1 MYVDAQVRKARPFEK
16 MNRKLV
22 VVCPSDEEWKLRR
35 EKQDTEGEKNIP
47 DDSVNEMK
55 GKSMFVLVR
64 VRIRTFFN
72 GYELHDTVCPWSIDK
87 FYIVT

>member
-55 GKSMFVLVR
+55 GKSESLFVR
-64 VRIRTFFN
+64 HRRN
-72 GYELHDTVCPWSIDK
+72 
-87 FYIVT
+87 